1 MGGCEIVENFVQAC
15 AVPVSPT
22 KNPPKSLWAPLHHL
36 RLLHNLAPIPIHNG
50 NLEARFSCKI
60 CREGVGLGMSKLF
73 ILPFFL
79 FLSCGG
85 NDDSSY
91 IGEYLSGDGTIKL
104 FLKEDK
110 TAFMGGVNK
119 MGTWKVRGGEILFTT
134 VMVENPAESPS
145 FILRIEEDG
154 KLTTVAFESSKGRKD
169 WPENNQVTYEK
180 IE

>member
-1 MGGCEIVENFVQAC
+1 M
-15 AVPVSPT
+15 
-22 KNPPKSLWAPLHHL
+22 
-36 RLLHNLAPIPIHNG
+36 
-50 NLEARFSCKI
+50 
-60 CREGVGLGMSKLF
+60 GMSKLF
-73 ILPFFL
+73 ILPCFL

-134 VMVENPAESPS
+134 VMAENPAESPS
-145 FILRIEEDG
+145 VILRIEEDG